1 MLRFAWPR
9 RFRIQLLFTLATVAG
24 ALVFGTVGMMIT
36 EHLGPG
42 DALFQT
48 LITVTTL
55 GFSYLPPPATT
66 AGRIVLSTT
75 LVVGVVALFG
85 AAVTVLT
92 EILERAVSRTHSRYV
107 KMKGHYIVV
116 GFGRIGR
123 VVARELADGD
133 HRIVVLDS
141 DEALIEAADQEGW
154 TAVEGDALDDEAL
167 QRAGVEDAK
176 GIITTLKDDAHN
188 VFVLVSARNLNPSIV
203 AIATASSSETAD
215 KIRSVGADRVVPT
228 ELAAGQMLAK
238 AAEAPLL
245 VDLLVGSIAESKL
258 TQMHLSSDS
267 PLVGKRL
274 AELKEEGHT
283 VTILAYRKNGRFE
296 AEPSPDLELEGGMD
310 LLIHGRPKDM
320 ERFATAAGGRHVD
333 QPSS

>member
-9 RFRIQLLFTLATVAG
+9 RFRVQLLFTLATVAG
-24 ALVFGTVGMMIT
+24 ALAFGTIGLMIT
-36 EHLGPG
+36 EDLDPG
-42 DALFQT
+42 DAIFQT

-92 EILERAVSRTHSRYV
+92 EVLERAVSRTHSRYV

-123 VVARELADGD
+123 VVARELANGG
-133 HRIVVLDS
+133 HTIVVLDS
-141 DEALIEAADQEGW
+141 DEAHTEAADQQGW

-167 QRAGVEDAK
+167 ERAGIEHAK

-258 TQMHLSSDS
+258 TQMHLSSGS

-274 AELKEEGHT
+274 TDLKDDGHR
-283 VTILAYRKNGRFE
+283 VTILAYLKDGTFE
-296 AEPSPDLELEGGMD
+296 AEPSPEMELEEGMD
-310 LLIHGRPKDM
+310 LLIHGKPEEM
-320 ERFATAAGGRHVD
+320 ERFAAAAGGEAVE